1 MYKIKIH
8 NFEKKYLLD
17 EMIRVFLSSDDYTIL
32 SDDEDASAE
41 EVIHFNVY
49 GSDDKNE
56 IKREIYRK
64 LSNLTS
70 LKPDWGI
77 LTGIRPVKL
86 WGETY
91 EKHDGDST
99 RTKELMSNNFLIS
112 DEKLDLIED
121 IYNYQKNMIG
131 GINPNNASVY
141 IGIPFC
147 PTRCSYCSFASN
159 QVTDSEI
166 ARYFVALLKEIQEVG
181 SMMKEYNMYP
191 RCIYIGGGTP
201 TTLNSSQLSELF
213 CTIKEH
219 IPMSRV
225 KEITLEAGRPDTITI
240 DKLKAAVDGGVSRI
254 SINPQTMNDATLK
267 RIGRNHDTDMIR
279 QAFDIAK
286 SLPFEAINCDIIAG
300 LPGEDLDDFNNTVYE
315 VLELS
320 PNNITIHSLAVKR
333 GSKLID
339 IDRDYYHRVGMLVG
353 HMLAFGREVLNKN
366 GFRPYYL
373 YRQKHMAGANE
384 NTGYCKDDA
393 FCIYNMAIMDEH
405 EDIIALGAGGISKSF
420 FPEENRLERIPNVT
434 NYQDYIS
441 RVDEMIER
449 KKIGFADRRVNNAY

>member
-8 NFEKKYLLD
+8 DFEKKYLLD
-17 EMIRVFLSSDDYTIL
+17 EMIRVFLSSDRYRIL
-32 SDDEDASAE
+32 SDDEDDSSE
-41 EVIHFNVY
+41 EVIHFNAY
-49 GSDDKNE
+49 GSDDKNQ
-56 IKREIYRK
+56 IKREIYQK
-64 LSNLTS
+64 LATLTS
-70 LKPDWGI
+70 HKPDWGI

-86 WGETY
+86 WGETF
-91 EKHDGDST
+91 EKLGGDCIH
-99 RTKELMSNNFLIS
+99 TKKMMSNNFLIS
-112 DEKLDLIED
+112 DKKLDLIED
-121 IYNYQKNMIG
+121 IYNYQKSMIG
-131 GINPNNASVY
+131 GIDPNNASVY

-159 QVTDSEI
+159 QVADSEI
-166 ARYFVALLKEIQEVG
+166 ALYFLALLKEIEEVG
-181 SMMKEYNMYP
+181 SMMKEYNMHP

-201 TTLNSSQLSELF
+201 TTLNSSQLDELF

-225 KEITLEAGRPDTITI
+225 KEITLEAGRPDTITWE
-240 DKLKAAVDGGVSRI
+240 KLQSAIRGGVSRI
-254 SINPQTMNDATLK
+254 SINPQTMNDSTLN

-286 SLPFEAINCDIIAG
+286 SFPFEAINCDIIAG
-300 LPGEDLDDFNNTVYE
+300 LPGEEFEDFKHTIYE
-315 VLELS
+315 VLNLE
-320 PNNITIHSLAVKR
+320 PNNVTIHSLAVKR

-353 HMLAFGREVLNKN
+353 QILDFGREILNKN

-373 YRQKHMAGANE
+373 YRQKHMAGAHE

-405 EDIIALGAGGISKSF
+405 EDIIAIGAGGISKAF

-434 NYQDYIS
+434 NYQEYIN

-449 KKIGFADRRVNNAY
+449 KKIGFADRRVNNAN

>member
-32 SDDEDASAE
+32 SDDEDASVE

-86 WGETY
+86 WGETF

-219 IPMSRV
+219 MPMSRV

-300 LPGEDLDDFNNTVYE
+300 LPGEDLDDFKNTVYE

>member
-17 EMIRVFLSSDDYTIL
+17 EMIRVFLSSDSYRIL
-32 SDDEDASAE
+32 SDEEDFE
-41 EVIHFNVY
+41 TDEVIHFNRS

-56 IKREIYRK
+56 IKREIYHK
-64 LSNLTS
+64 LSHLTS
-70 LKPDWGI
+70 YEPDWGI

-86 WGETY
+86 WGETF
-91 EKHDGDST
+91 ENLGDSNQ
-99 RTKELMSNNFLIS
+99 TKELMRNKFLIS
-112 DEKLDLIED
+112 DRKLDLIED
-121 IYNYQKNMIG
+121 IYNYQKSMIG

-159 QVTDSEI
+159 QVPDREI
-166 ARYFVALLKEIQEVG
+166 ALYFLALLKEIEEVG
-181 SMMKEYNMYP
+181 RMMKEYNMNP

-201 TTLNSSQLSELF
+201 TTLNSSQLDELF
-213 CTIKEH
+213 CAIKEH
-219 IPMSRV
+219 IPMSKV
-225 KEITLEAGRPDTITI
+225 KEITLEAGRPDTITFE
-240 DKLKAAVDGGVSRI
+240 KLESAIRGGVSRI
-254 SINPQTMNDATLK
+254 SINPQTMNDDTL
-267 RIGRNHDTDMIR
+267 RLIGRNHDTDMVR
-279 QAFDIAK
+279 QAFEIAH
-286 SLPFEAINCDIIAG
+286 SLSFDAINCDIIAG
-300 LPGEDLDDFNNTVYE
+300 LPGEELDDFKKTIYE
-315 VLELS
+315 VLDLN

-339 IDRDYYHRVGMLVG
+339 IDRDYYHKVGRLVG
-353 HMLAFGREVLNKN
+353 QMLDFGRDILADN
-366 GFRPYYL
+366 GYRPYYL

-405 EDIIALGAGGISKSF
+405 EDIIALGAGGISKAF
-420 FPEENRLERIPNVT
+420 FSDENRLERIPNVT
-434 NYQDYIS
+434 NYEEYIN

-449 KKIGFADRRVNNAY
+449 KKIGFSNRRVRNAD

>member
-32 SDDEDASAE
+32 SDDEDCSSD

-70 LKPDWGI
+70 LEPDWGI

-86 WGETY
+86 WGETF
-91 EKHDGDST
+91 EKLDGDCIH
-99 RTKELMSNNFLIS
+99 TKELMSNNFLIS
-112 DEKLDLIED
+112 DEKLDLIKD
-121 IYNYQKNMIG
+121 IYSYQKSKIG
-131 GINPNNASVY
+131 EINPNNSSVY

-159 QVTDSEI
+159 QVADSEI

-181 SMMKEYNMYP
+181 RMMKAYNMKP

-213 CTIKEH
+213 CTIKEYMP
-219 IPMSRV
+219 ISKV
-225 KEITLEAGRPDTITI
+225 KEITLEAGRPDTITM

-254 SINPQTMNDATLK
+254 SINPQTMNDATLN

-300 LPGEDLDDFNNTVYE
+300 LPGEGLNDFKNTVYE
-315 VLELS
+315 ILALS

-339 IDRDYYHRVGMLVG
+339 IDRDYYHKVGRIVGEMLD
-353 HMLAFGREVLNKN
+353 FGRETLIQE

-434 NYQDYIS
+434 NYQEYIS

>member
-17 EMIRVFLSSDDYTIL
+17 EMIRVFLSSDDYIIL
-32 SDDEDASAE
+32 SDDEDDSAE

-56 IKREIYRK
+56 IKREIYQK
-64 LSNLTS
+64 LASLTS
-70 LKPDWGI
+70 HKPDWGI

-86 WGETY
+86 WGETF
-91 EKHDGDST
+91 EKLGGDCYH
-99 RTKELMSNNFLIS
+99 TKELMSNNFLIS
-112 DEKLDLIED
+112 DEKLDLIKD
-121 IYNYQKNMIG
+121 IYSYQKRMIG
-131 GINPNNASVY
+131 GINPWNASVY

-166 ARYFVALLKEIQEVG
+166 DRYFVALLKEIKEVG
-181 SMMKEYNMYP
+181 SMMKEYNMHP

-201 TTLNSSQLSELF
+201 TTLKSSQLSELF
-213 CTIKEH
+213 CTIKEYM
-219 IPMSRV
+219 PMSNV
-225 KEITLEAGRPDTITI
+225 KEITLEAGRPDTITME
-240 DKLKAAVDGGVSRI
+240 KLKAAVDGGVSRI
-254 SINPQTMNDATLK
+254 SINPQTMNDNTLK
-267 RIGRNHDTDMIR
+267 LIGRNHDTNMIR

-286 SLPFEAINCDIIAG
+286 ALQFEAINCDIIAG
-300 LPGEDLDDFNNTVYE
+300 LPWESLDAFKNTVYE
-315 VLELS
+315 VLSLS

-339 IDRDYYHRVGMLVG
+339 IDKDYYHKIGRIVGE
-353 HMLAFGREVLNKN
+353 MLAFGRETLERE

-434 NYQDYIS
+434 NYQEYIN

-449 KKIGFADRRVNNAY
+449 KKIGFANRRVKNAY